1 MVAGL
6 PKVDRRRA
14 SGAVATSRP
23 AFRWNTPIYERPTSR
38 ASVGAICATAVWHP
52 LRVVRADQPHRGGA
66 ASAQVGSGGGSAIRP
81 LPASKV
87 TAEPGDASTRE
98 GET

>member
-6 PKVDRRRA
+6 PKVDRCRA
-14 SGAVATSRP
+14 SGAVAPFRP
-23 AFRWNTPIYERPTSR
+23 AFRWTTPISKRPTSR
-38 ASVGAICATAVWHP
+38 ASVGIIHKTAVWHP

-81 LPASKV
+81 LPASEAM
-87 TAEPGDASTRE
+87 AERGSVSTRE
-98 GET
+98 GGT